1 MSARKEPGSKF
12 AFLLPVEK
20 YTDAKGRSRMRAV
33 VGGDVEARD
42 ALVKHLE
49 ETADAHVETPEE
61 TARAKMFSGFGNGR
75 MDASRGSRTKVVYKR
90 GTGWV
95 SNN

>member
-49 ETADAHVETPEE
+49 ETA
-61 TARAKMFSGFGNGR
+61 RAKMFSGFGNGR